1 MKYNQHSFKHSK
13 IELINLQEVL
23 KGRKRNVNKEK
34 VTVKKTKSKPIKN
47 SKSAIKTTTTTATT
61 TTKSQSKNLKTKP
74 KTKSTIE
81 NELIKE
87 TDDIDYSE
95 NHSLEKG
102 YKLNGSAQIIP
113 NKEEGGDMIIQL
125 TPSSTL
131 QVGSIW
137 SRKKV
142 TIDNGFQCEFTFNV
156 SRGGAD
162 GFAFI
167 LQTNG
172 INEIMLCGGELGYNQ
187 MANGVI
193 AIEFDTHCNQ
203 GMGDPCSN
211 HISIQGQTPN
221 QSLSTYH
228 QYSLGYYNLIQINDG
243 VDKHVKIIYNSEK
256 KEIEILVDGK
266 IILKGVKIPYTFP
279 KYAYFGFT
287 GATGYEK
294 QIHIIKGCRFNSVL
308 N

>member
-1 MKYNQHSFKHSK
+1 MIGEKRKR

-23 KGRKRNVNKEK
+23 K
-34 VTVKKTKSKPIKN
+34 
-47 SKSAIKTTTTTATT
+47 AIKTTTTTATT

-142 TIDNGFQCEFTFNV
+142 TTDNGFQCEFTFNV

-172 INEIMLCGGELGYNQ
+172 INEIMLCG
-187 MANGVI
+187 
-193 AIEFDTHCNQ
+193 EFDTHCNQ

-243 VDKHVKIIYNSEK
+243 VEHVKIIYNSEK

>member
-1 MKYNQHSFKHSK
+1 MIGEKRKR

-34 VTVKKTKSKPIKN
+34 VKVKKTKSKPIKN
-47 SKSAIKTTTTTATT
+47 SKSAIKTTTTTATA
-61 TTKSQSKNLKTKP
+61 TKSQIKSLKTPTATKP
-74 KTKSTIE
+74 TIE

-95 NHSLEKG
+95 NHNLEKD
-102 YKLNGSAQIIP
+102 YKLNGSAQIIS
-113 NKEEGGDMIIQL
+113 NKEGGDMIIQL
-125 TPSSTL
+125 TPSSQG

-172 INEIMLCGGELGYNQ
+172 INEIKQGGGELGYNQ

-193 AIEFDTHCNQ
+193 AIEFDTFYNP
-203 GMGDPCSN
+203 GMGDPYYN
-211 HISIQGQTPN
+211 HISIQRPTPY
-221 QSLSTYH
+221 QSLSTSH
-228 QYSLGYYNLIQINDG
+228 QYSLGSYRFNEINDG
-243 VDKHVKIIYNSEK
+243 VDKHVKIIYNSK
-256 KEIEILVDGK
+256 NKEIEILVDGN
-266 IILKGVKIPYTFP
+266 IIFLGIKIPYTFP

-287 GATGYEK
+287 ASTGGVK
-294 QIHIIKGCRFNSVL
+294 QIHQIKGCRFNSVL